1 MKLQN
6 DKETVQFTRESAQN
20 IDRSFAYQ
28 GVDACNY
35 SIHNEDEEDLIVCMA
50 HTVTYPNAMMVLTIN
65 R

>member
-1 MKLQN
+1 
-6 DKETVQFTRESAQN
+6 VQFTRESAQN